1 MTANPLARFA
11 GAAQA
16 LAQRAR
22 RNPVD
27 HVAWLPY
34 QIEFLRHNQGG
45 TPVLLRLGN
54 RMGKTWTLGAELIF
68 RARGVHPF
76 KDVPPSPVR
85 LALVCFSM
93 VQSVEIQRVLW
104 ELLGGTENTDL
115 VEETVFNSR
124 TGFRGHRPV
133 VQFNNGSEIHVYSNA
148 QGAGAL
154 AGSEYS
160 WIGLDEP
167 PAQEVYDECRA
178 RVRNTGG
185 GIGITL
191 TPINGPPLPWLRE
204 KCESGAVRDIHQ
216 PLTAESQVSP
226 MTGLTRRTK
235 AGTPWDD
242 EFIAELRR
250 SENPIDAPI
259 RLDGEWESRAEGQF
273 FRCFDPEQ
281 HISAHLPD
289 AILRLHLGL
298 DYAAADRE
306 LGMCAVITG
315 VETYHEEGD
324 GSGPKRKRFRT
335 YALAEVVVP
344 GVTTMEMFAR
354 QIVETL
360 QDLGIKWGELDAAF
374 GDNPVKSRF
383 TQASNREL
391 ARWISRIL
399 KVNQNDLSPRILSAK
414 EGGGRSGIQRRSKDI
429 RCAWLYGEIA
439 ADRVRVHPRCV
450 TLIQALAE
458 WDYGDRHPMKDVL
471 DAWMYGLKEQWSDAR
486 RWGNIPAVTF
496 R

>member
-1 MTANPLARFA
+1 VTVNPLARLA
-11 GAAQA
+11 GASRA
-16 LAQRAR
+16 LVKRSK

-27 HVAWLPY
+27 HVSWLPY
-34 QIEFLRHNQGG
+34 QIEFLKHEQGT

-54 RMGKTWTLGAELIF
+54 RMGKTWTLGGELIF
-68 RARGVHPF
+68 RARGVHPY
-76 KDVPPSPVR
+76 KDVKAGPVR

-104 ELLGGTENTDL
+104 ELLGGSNNTDL
-115 VEETVFNSR
+115 VEGTEFSSR

-133 VQFNNGSEIHVYSNA
+133 IEFTNGSEIHVYSNA

-154 AGSEYS
+154 AGSEYD

-167 PAQEVYDECRA
+167 PAQDVYDECRA

-191 TPINGPPLPWLRE
+191 TPINGPPLPWLRDL
-204 KCESGAVRDIHQ
+204 CESGAVRDIHQ
-216 PLTAESQVSP
+216 PLTAESQISP

-242 EFIAELRR
+242 KFIAELRK

-273 FRCFDPEQ
+273 FRCFDPEK
-281 HISAHLPD
+281 HVTEHLPED
-289 AILRLHLGL
+289 VVPLFLGL

-306 LGMCAVITG
+306 LGMCAVLTA
-315 VETYHEEGD
+315 VETYFEKEGD
-324 GSGPKRKRFRT
+324 DPSRKRYRT
-335 YALAEVVVP
+335 YAVAEVVVP
-344 GVTTMEMFAR
+344 GTTTMEMFAR
-354 QIVETL
+354 QILHTL
-360 QDLGIKWGELDAAF
+360 QDLNVKWGELDGVF

-391 ARWISRIL
+391 ARWIARHTRVS
-399 KVNQNDLSPRILSAK
+399 QNSLRPRILSAK
-414 EGGGRSGIQRRSKDI
+414 EGGGRSGLQRRSKDI
-429 RCAWLYGEIA
+429 RCAWTYGEIA
-439 ADRVRVHPRCV
+439 GDRVRVHPRCV
-450 TLIQALAE
+450 TMIKALAE

-471 DAWMYGLKEQWSDAR
+471 DAWMYGLRDHWSEAR
-486 RWGNIPAVTF
+486 RWGSIPAVTF
-496 R
+496 S